1 MKNETWRRDPS
12 FYDRLHPLATRYTD
26 VDPWRHLNNV
36 AVYALHQEARIQW
49 LAQALGEN
57 AWYSD
62 GVLLRPAMVS
72 TDFVGEGR
80 YPGVV
85 EVGARCVGHDDEGWD
100 LATAVFQSGACFGV
114 QQTRMSAWCDGRPV
128 ALSQALRDA
137 AARLH
142 SAEELPAMEPSA
154 PSPADV
160 PVVPLDAYPAIMDI
174 TGRFGDADADACI
187 GEAIVARY
195 MEQARAS
202 ATGTAMRAASE
213 EVRSGKLGTVV
224 AHGNIRFL
232 SHRRT
237 AALLKAGVGVVRVGN
252 SSYVIRAGLFRG
264 EECIAVG
271 DTVLVMTDRRT
282 SRPATL
288 PMDAREA
295 LMEMS
300 MANGVTT

>member
-1 MKNETWRRDPS
+1 MKNEAWRRDPS
-12 FYDRLHPLATRYTD
+12 FYDRLYPLATRYTD

-62 GVLLRPAMVS
+62 GVLLRPATVS

-80 YPGVV
+80 YPGLV
-85 EVGARCVGHDDEGWD
+85 EVGARCVGHDEHGWD

-114 QQTRMSAWCDGRPV
+114 QQTRMAAWCDGRPV
-128 ALSQALRDA
+128 ALPQALQDA
-137 AARLH
+137 AAGYL
-142 SAEELPAMEPSA
+142 SLENMPAMDPSV

-160 PVVPLDAYPAIMDI
+160 PVVPLEAYPSVMDI

-202 ATGTAMRAASE
+202 ATGTALRAASE

-252 SSYVIRAGLFRG
+252 SSYVIRAGLFCAD
-264 EECIAVG
+264 ECIAVG
-271 DTVLVMTDRRT
+271 DTVLVLTDRGT
-282 SRPATL
+282 TRPAAL
-288 PMDAREA
+288 PLAAREA
-295 LMEMS
+295 LMDMS
-300 MANGVTT
+300 IAGVTA

>member
-1 MKNETWRRDPS
+1 MKNEAWRRDPS
-12 FYDRLHPLATRYTD
+12 FYDRLYPLATRYTD

-49 LAQALGEN
+49 LVQALGEN
-57 AWYSD
+57 AWCND
-62 GVLLRPAMVS
+62 GVLLRPALVS

-80 YPGVV
+80 YPGLV
-85 EVGARCVGHDDEGWD
+85 EVGARCVGQDEHGWD

-114 QQTRMSAWCDGRPV
+114 QQTRMTAWCDGRPV
-128 ALSQALRDA
+128 ELSEVLRDA
-137 AARLH
+137 AARHH
-142 SAEELPAMEPSA
+142 SSEGLPAMEPLA

-202 ATGTAMRAASE
+202 ATGTALRKVSD

-237 AALLKAGVGVVRVGN
+237 VALLKAGVGVVRVGN
-252 SSYVIRAGLFRG
+252 SSYVIRAGLFCG
-264 EECIAVG
+264 DECIAVG
-271 DTVLVMTDRRT
+271 DTVLVMTDRQT
-282 SRPATL
+282 SRPAAL
-288 PMDAREA
+288 PLAAREA

-300 MANGVTT
+300 VAAGVTA

>member
-12 FYDRLHPLATRYTD
+12 FYDRLYPLATRYTD

-36 AVYALHQEARIQW
+36 AVYGLHQEARIQW
-49 LAQALGEN
+49 LVQALGEN
-57 AWYSD
+57 AWYCD

-85 EVGARCVGHDDEGWD
+85 EVGASCIGHDDHGWD

-114 QQTRMSAWCDGRPV
+114 QQTRMAAWCDGRPV
-128 ALSQALRDA
+128 ALPQELRDA
-137 AARLH
+137 AARH
-142 SAEELPAMEPSA
+142 QCGDGLPASDSST

-160 PVVPLDAYPAIMDI
+160 PVAPLQAYPSIMDI

-202 ATGTAMRAASE
+202 ATGTALRSASE

-252 SSYVIRAGLFRG
+252 SSYVIRAGLFCG
-264 EECIAVG
+264 DECIAVG
-271 DTVLVMTDRRT
+271 DTVLVLTDRGT
-282 SRPATL
+282 SRPAAL
-288 PMDAREA
+288 PLSAREA
-295 LMEMS
+295 LMNMS
-300 MANGVTT
+300 MATEVTA